1 MIWVLETGDLNT
13 ITDKTTKKISFM
25 TPAKVRTNA
34 EVFAIKYTTET
45 FKAKAKTN
53 GVKMNRKNECQN
65 HNIHLFTYHNSN

>member
-1 MIWVLETGDLNT
+1 
-13 ITDKTTKKISFM
+13 M